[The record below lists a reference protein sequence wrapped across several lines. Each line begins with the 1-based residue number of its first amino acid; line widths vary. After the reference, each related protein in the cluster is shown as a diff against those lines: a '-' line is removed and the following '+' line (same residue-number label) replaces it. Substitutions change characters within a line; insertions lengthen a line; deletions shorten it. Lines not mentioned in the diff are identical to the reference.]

1 MFGKQNSKHEN
12 ILILGLGGVGL
23 YLAKRLIDDEQA
35 VTIIESNPQLIAS
48 AEGQIDARLI
58 LGDAMSIRCW
68 KNAGVD
74 QIDYMIAVTDN
85 DAVNMM
91 AAHIAHHLGIPR
103 KIARVRSLEF
113 GQADSLL
120 TAEDLNLDLIIHPE
134 ELVSQEIVRTIQTS
148 DSNEIIELAES
159 KILILATGIAT
170 RSPIAGLTLQELAAR
185 YHNIPFRVAAIARG
199 IRTIIP
205 YGQQK
210 LHPGDHIA
218 IMFPAAFREQVL
230 EFTSTAQ
237 KRQQRVLLLGGGL
250 VGARVAELL
259 NKKVAVT
266 LLEKNADRAKLLSR
280 QLKGVEI
287 LHGDGSRLDVLAEA
301 GVQAADTLV
310 TCTGDNETNIMSS
323 LLGKH
328 LYSIGDDGEETD
340 EKRKKKKLHT
350 ISLVGKE
357 DYLILAAS
365 TGTDIALN
373 KKVLAANEIVKFIR
387 SSEFHS
393 VAHLHGFDVEV
404 VELTPMP
411 KAPVTRKPLSKLDP
425 IFRDKMIIGAIRRRG
440 EWEIAMGDTQIEADE
455 PVVVIC
461 PSMLLKDVRKLFLG

>member
-1 MFGKQNSKHEN
+1 MFGKQSNKHEN

-35 VTIIESNPQLIAS
+35 VTIIESNPQLIAF

-58 LGDAMSIRCW
+58 QGDAMSIRCW
-68 KNAGVD
+68 KNAGVN

-91 AAHIAHHLGIPR
+91 AARIAHRLGIPR
-103 KIARVRSLEF
+103 NIARVRSLEF
-113 GQADSLL
+113 GQPDSLL

-159 KILILATGIAT
+159 KILILATGIAP

-185 YHNIPFRVAAIARG
+185 YHDIPFRVAAIARG

-218 IMFPAAFREQVL
+218 IMFPAAFRDQVL

-237 KRQQRVLLLGGGL
+237 KRQQRVLILGGGL

-259 NKKVAVT
+259 NKQVAVT
-266 LLEKNADRAKLLSR
+266 LLEKDADRAKLLSE
-280 QLKGVEI
+280 QLKGVEL

-301 GVQAADTLV
+301 GIQAADTLV
-310 TCTGDNETNIMSS
+310 TCTGDNETNIMTS

-328 LYSIGDDGEETD
+328 LYSIEDDEETD
-340 EKRKKKKLHT
+340 EKRKKLHT

-425 IFRDKMIIGAIRRRG
+425 IFRDKMIIGAIHRRG
-440 EWEIAMGDTQIEADE
+440 EWEIAMGDTQIEANE